1 MSLSL
6 VHSRALVGL
15 QAPAVT
21 VEVHLANGLPSFT
34 IVDIISTYSKPL
46 LNVALHEA
54 TRYLLPT
61 HLNPKTDA
69 WFWDKS
75 PT

>member
-1 MSLSL
+1 MSLAR
-6 VHSRALVGL
+6 VQTRALSGVG
-15 QAPAVT
+15 AAAVT
-21 VEVHLANGLPSFT
+21 VEVDLSNGLPSFT
-34 IVDIISTYSKPL
+34 IVDTINTYRKSL
-46 LNVALHEA
+46 LIVALHEA

-69 WFWDKS
+69 WFWDRS